1 MTTFIKF
8 DIADQIMS
16 IWNNLSEIFLLSN
29 DVKLL
34 QELLL
39 ITLQSTTVFVMP

>member
-8 DIADQIMS
+8 DIAFQIMS